1 MKKEISKKK
10 LIRTIIICVVFAA
23 LLAGLIYLMVS
34 DQDYGSP
41 DRLEIGSQS
50 FGQRLGIGL
59 QVAFLGLATVFLM
72 LILLI
77 LAVNIIK
84 LIFMGFAQLKE
95 NRKNKTKVQPAV
107 ETRSVSNSV
116 EVSDDDE
123 IVVAITAALTAY
135 YDAQEVEYKSNLKF
149 KVRSIKEI

>member
-1 MKKEISKKK
+1 
-10 LIRTIIICVVFAA
+10 
-23 LLAGLIYLMVS
+23 
-34 DQDYGSP
+34 
-41 DRLEIGSQS
+41 
-50 FGQRLGIGL
+50 
-59 QVAFLGLATVFLM
+59 M

-95 NRKNKTKVQPAV
+95 NRKNKTKAQPAV